1 MKVLITGGAGYIGS
15 FATRSLLD
23 SGHDVTVFD
32 SLETGHK
39 RAADKRAKLIVGNL
53 SDYKKLSKALSGQ
66 DAVMHFAGYINV
78 AESMENPRKYYAN
91 NLGNGINL
99 LNAMLEKNVS
109 MIVFSSSAAVYGTP
123 KKVPIEETSDTIP
136 INHYGASKL
145 MFEKALGVYSSSG
158 LRFVSLRYF
167 NVAGAAEDGSLGE
180 MHEPETHLIPN
191 VLKAAKQKKSVSVFG
206 NNYSTPDGTCI
217 RDYIHV
223 QDLVDAH
230 ILALNYLINKGKSD
244 VFNLGNQ
251 RGFSVLEV
259 IKACE
264 SSTGR
269 KIRINFEKPR
279 KGDPPVLVASS
290 EKIRKKLGWRP
301 KHDLQF
307 MTSSAWR
314 WHK

>member
-39 RAADKRAKLIVGNL
+39 KSVDKRAKLVVASL
-53 SDYKKLSKALSGQ
+53 PDYKKLSKALSGQ

-99 LNAMLEKNVS
+99 LNAMLEKNVK
-109 MIVFSSSAAVYGTP
+109 MIVFSSTAAVYGVP
-123 KKVPIEETSDTIP
+123 KKIPITEDSDTKP

-145 MFEKALGVYSSSG
+145 MFEKALGVFSASG
-158 LRFVSLRYF
+158 LRSVSLRYF

-191 VLKAAKQKKSVSVFG
+191 VLKAVKQNKAVTVFG
-206 NNYSTPDGTCI
+206 NNYGTPDGTCI

-251 RGFSVLEV
+251 KGFSVLEV
-259 IKACE
+259 VKACE
-264 SSTGR
+264 SSTGK

-279 KGDPPVLVASS
+279 KGDPPSLVAGS
-290 EKIRKKLGWRP
+290 EKIKKVLGWRP
-301 KHDLQF
+301 KRDLQS